1 MKKSA
6 RIAGFVFLA
15 IALTDVILLTAGN
28 ETVPVYI
35 KPFLML
41 SLLAA
46 ALLALLP
53 EHKGKLTTLMSI
65 GLLFH
70 NVGDILLLFDKRSF
84 LFFALGLGCFF
95 IGHLFYLAVFR
106 SGMGRKAVAEP
117 AAPKGKKGW
126 ETVVMLAP
134 LVLGPLVAIS
144 FGAVLP
150 MTIALT
156 IYSLALFY
164 IMATGIVWALRGKP
178 FAWRVII
185 GALLFIISDVLIGI
199 LVFDGITFPL
209 RHAAV
214 IATYLAAEWLL
225 VSAMVRT
232 ISGHKS

>member
-6 RIAGFVFLA
+6 RVAGVIFFA

-28 ETVPVYI
+28 ETIPVYI
-35 KPFLML
+35 KPCLML

-53 EHKGKLTTLMSI
+53 EHRGKLTTLLAF

-70 NVGDILLLFDKRSF
+70 NAGDILLLFDKRSF

-95 IGHLFYLAVFR
+95 IGHIFYLCVLR
-106 SGMGRKAVAEP
+106 SGMGKTKKAGENIVQFVLP
-117 AAPKGKKGW
+117 I
-126 ETVVMLAP
+126 VCAP
-134 LVLGPLVAIS
+134 LIAMS
-144 FGAVLP
+144 FRAVLP

-156 IYSLALFY
+156 VYALSLLLV
-164 IMATGIVWALRGKP
+164 MGTGVVWAMRRKP

-185 GALLFIISDVLIGI
+185 GALLFIISDALIGI

-232 ISGHKS
+232 ISGR

>member
-1 MKKSA
+1 M
-6 RIAGFVFLA
+6 VFLV
-15 IALTDVILLTAGN
+15 IALTDTILLAAGN
-28 ETVPVYI
+28 ETIPVYI

-46 ALLALLP
+46 ALLSLLP
-53 EHKGKLTTLMSI
+53 ENGGKLTLLMTV

-70 NVGDILLLFDKRSF
+70 NVGDVLLLFDKRSF

-106 SGMGRKAVAEP
+106 SGI
-117 AAPKGKKGW
+117 GKSRRAG
-126 ETVVMLAP
+126 ETVAMIAP
-134 LVLGPLVAIS
+134 LVIAPLAAMA

-150 MTIALT
+150 MTIALAV
-156 IYSLALFY
+156 YALALLY
-164 IMATGIVWALRGKP
+164 VMATGVIWAMRGKP
-178 FAWRVII
+178 FAWRVIF
-185 GALLFIISDVLIGI
+185 GALLFIISDALIGI
-199 LVFDGITFPL
+199 LVFQGITFPL

-232 ISGHKS
+232 ISGK

>member
-6 RIAGFVFLA
+6 RIAGMVFLV
-15 IALTDVILLTAGN
+15 IALTDTILLAAGN
-28 ETVPVYI
+28 ETIPVYI

-46 ALLALLP
+46 ALLSLLP
-53 EHKGKLTTLMSI
+53 ENGGKLTLLMTV

-70 NVGDILLLFDKRSF
+70 NVGDVLLLFDKRSF

-106 SGMGRKAVAEP
+106 SGLGKSRRAGEAVA
-117 AAPKGKKGW
+117 
-126 ETVVMLAP
+126 MIAP
-134 LVLGPLVAIS
+134 LVIAPLAAMA

-150 MTIALT
+150 MTIALAV
-156 IYSLALFY
+156 YALALLY
-164 IMATGIVWALRGKP
+164 VMATGVIWAMRGKP
-178 FAWRVII
+178 FAWRVIF
-185 GALLFIISDVLIGI
+185 GALLFIISDALIGI
-199 LVFDGITFPL
+199 LVFQGITFPL

-232 ISGHKS
+232 ISGK